1 MHEDAIHKFRATDSN
16 ELYGLLVSRGALPE
30 EEAGTLVHAL
40 LDVSESI
47 EKVYCSL
54 VPRLLSVL
62 IDQDVD
68 PERLEEVLWDIQDEF
83 RHIDY
88 QIHDAGLANP

>member
-16 ELYGLLVSRGALPE
+16 ELYGLLVPRGALPE
-30 EEAGTLVHAL
+30 EKAGALAHAL
-40 LDVSESI
+40 LDVSGSI

-62 IDQDVD
+62 SDQGVD
-68 PERLEEVLWDIQDEF
+68 PERLEEVLWDIRDEF

-88 QIHDAGLANP
+88 HIHDAGLANP